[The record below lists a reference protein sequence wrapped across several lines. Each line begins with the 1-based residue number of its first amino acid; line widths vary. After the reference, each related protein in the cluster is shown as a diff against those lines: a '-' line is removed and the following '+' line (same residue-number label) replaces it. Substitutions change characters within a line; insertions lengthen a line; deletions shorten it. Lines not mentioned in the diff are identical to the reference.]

1 MFVLISYSLSTC
13 SSSFSCRMK
22 LKYMKLKEYLEE
34 INKRQKRA
42 LLRNQAILKEL
53 NQFEAHTKTSISELI
68 QKMEV
73 TF

>member
-1 MFVLISYSLSTC
+1 
-13 SSSFSCRMK
+13 MK

-53 NQFEAHTKTSISELI
+53 NQFEAHMKTSISELI